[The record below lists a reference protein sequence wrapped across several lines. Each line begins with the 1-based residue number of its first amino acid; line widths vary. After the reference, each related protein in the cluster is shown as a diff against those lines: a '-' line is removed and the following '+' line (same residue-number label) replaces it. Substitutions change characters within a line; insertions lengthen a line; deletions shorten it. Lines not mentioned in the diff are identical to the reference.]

1 VSTGAQLDAFESLA
15 KALGI
20 LDENGNA
27 NDEWFGDP
35 VGEHDNERGLQHI
48 LRDDDQRQAL
58 LDFVDEV
65 LGAPDQSTRDGAT
78 WVPLFREAAA
88 HVTIF
93 AVVKAVP
100 GAVHV
105 GIGVEHEMQGSAPRV
120 ATRVHVPVFRAQRGD
135 TELTGGGPLPPWLML
150 GRAEG
155 RIDIALDL
163 TLRDDAP
170 AAGEPSLGALA
181 VHLGIPTDG
190 TPNLRLAIELRD
202 LQLPG
207 ASAPRTITLDAATPG
222 ELGSEV
228 LELLATLVRAQVDA
242 LTSALPDEVAGLL
255 GLLGLREVSNLPPLP
270 LGELPTR
277 GLDAIVDWFR
287 EVFQSAAAR
296 TAWFTQLA
304 QVIDGGVDAGAQSA
318 SGTVGPL
325 RFTVG
330 VRTTTGSGGALVI
343 IPSLALSLDTT
354 PGARVRI
361 AIDLLRADLATGAIT
376 AVPDVRAEAL
386 FGNQAGGGPL
396 LTGDPGVGGLR
407 AGLVLRDRQ
416 PAFSLT
422 LHDVTLA
429 GRPHALL
436 DISSPG
442 AAMTAV
448 DSVVAAALDAAM
460 AEFGAAGALIGK
472 LLGIQAPA
480 GVTGISSTALLAD
493 PLAELTRY
501 WRDLSANAP
510 AMANVLG
517 ALRAL
522 VASVPAMNVPG
533 NGTREIPWRV
543 ALAAPLIL
551 LVWRDG
557 DALVIDAALDI
568 TTPVLGDHV
577 AVTTLRGSLL
587 RLAFTPVQVT
597 FVGSVSATVALRR
610 TAEPLELAVGPLT
623 LTAQEV
629 RAIVSWSPARGLLLD
644 IEAPGGAATL
654 DLPRVQSQF
663 ALPLP
668 VRDAAGTLTLPAELW
683 PDVQSLIVAL
693 AAQARVRVIDE
704 LLLLI
709 GWTGT
714 GVELPLETLVSGDPA
729 QAIRVWLADLLLD
742 CGRARMAM
750 GVVARIVSSGTV
762 DEPLG
767 AGSARSPYRAPVAGD
782 PRAPALVAWLEPAC
796 PPYRTLGK
804 AQPSLRSTEVPE
816 DGATLMAR
824 LAAAAIE
831 LPDLTDLLTGRDALA
846 DGFEQLIARW
856 SETDGIIPVQEALP
870 AGVTLVRY
878 DDASYDDMVAEGAAG
893 MLTGLVLEVA
903 PDTIIHVGCE
913 ETWRTD
919 RPAGR
924 TVDAT
929 GATEVGSLTATGTGE
944 WFIALP
950 TIAAARAGRTD
961 HDAVA
966 EQTDRLARVL
976 AGRTAPVTIFAYGP
990 CAAAAIR
997 AAATRSVIAT
1007 VVTVG
1012 APWSA
1017 PSVTAFRG
1025 GLAADAM
1032 RVVQRLLRTGVPT
1045 QSPADRALTAMPLDV
1060 MRDVVTR
1067 TLAVAADDGALPNAG
1082 AESRRSGLTCV
1093 AVFGSLSEDTV
1104 CTGLGAVLDD
1114 GIARRFERAREAA
1127 GGDVPHTA
1135 LHVGVDVPVI
1145 AASVGGVRVGLGATF
1160 DLVTLERSATRAID
1174 VGTARSVT
1182 VRLQLGITDGWLVGG
1197 PSPEPSDV
1205 DVRWVQVNV
1214 TVPFDGSPGDTEFVL
1229 YEATGLGAFRERWVV
1244 RADADGLHATQALPE
1259 VRAIISGVVARLR
1272 TASPQFGV
1280 LLDVLGLVR
1289 DGGLDVAGLDRLL
1302 FEPELLAAQV
1312 RARAVELATS
1322 LRILVPGMTG
1332 SGSVLTW
1339 TVGPATLTLDA
1350 ATRTFSAAITSNIGG
1365 VAPFSVSAAMG
1376 ANGRAVA
1383 QFSLGVLDAV
1393 AGGVRLVGTAGAV
1406 NGVSVEWGRSGP
1418 GATRTMAVLPV
1429 PDVAQLTTFATTV
1442 LPAYV
1447 MQALADA
1454 LRGLADTA
1462 GRAAIDAALDALS
1475 MLHAAADAGRRRMRL
1490 PIALFD
1496 DPAAWLLHGAEA
1508 WRTNPAGSAVQLL
1521 DALVPVIAPA
1531 RGSAAGWPIVPG
1543 VTVHYAGVD
1552 GRLVLT
1558 LDATLNATVDT
1569 AVIGTRLVGGLRI
1582 GSDGRVEPRLDI
1594 GITVNGTGLQLA
1606 VTPAVELS
1614 LVRQAPA
1621 PLLRVYP
1628 AGAGLGSA
1636 LAAVGESVLPPVLDA
1651 LAARRTDVAASL
1663 IKDVGRAVFDLGSA
1677 LDLLDGTNF
1686 SSPRLSN
1693 FASNPAARL
1702 LERLPS
1708 LVGTGAATL
1717 ARALDPAASRVRV
1730 SGPLLG
1736 RLTLEFGSARQVTLV
1751 LDASSPGVPVIRLA
1765 ATLAVP
1771 AVGNIVLEELRLAS
1785 DGVGIAV
1792 RIGPAELSIGGV
1804 TLRPVLTV
1812 RAGVT
1817 GSTVTRMAALGLALD
1832 DVAAKSLELRWGLNA
1847 LPPTLVVVTRSGTSE
1862 SPDDAAEKVAIT
1874 LLSIAAS
1881 IASGLALPVLL
1892 PVLPPQAISGLEG
1905 VLLVT
1910 TGGSTVLDPTL
1921 FDDLLAPERLF
1932 TRLKRLAWNLAT
1944 LPDPLGVVIGGVVG
1958 ITLVAQ
1964 NGAGTTRRLGVALT
1978 LEGGGKFE
1986 IASGDPTVTIAADAS
2001 WITGGPVLPGFTL
2014 TLLEGHVTPTDVV
2027 LELVPGFTVGGV
2039 GLVFS
2044 KMGGPL
2050 LNLGPISL
2058 DGIGVYLFGEVSSAG
2073 IGAGVQVELSG
2084 LAIAPSGAGGNPVA
2098 GGILSDAAEG
2108 GANNRPAFSPAIA
2121 VLARAGGDVGV
2132 SVRAGQPPG
2141 PWWLVIQRELGP
2153 LYLEQIGFDSR
2164 SEGGSITRLQ
2174 LIFDG
2179 RVSLFGMTAAVDQL
2193 SLTWTGGDLFD
2204 ASRWQ
2209 ADLMGLAVSADMGG
2223 IVLAGGLL
2231 KDANGGYLGMLLGRF
2246 GPYGLT
2252 VYGGYALMDGNPSFF
2267 IFGALNGPIGGPPA
2281 FFVTGIGAGLGINRQ
2296 LRVPDDFSGFKDYP
2310 FIKALDI
2317 AAEVGDP
2324 MAELRKLNDYFRPQV
2339 GQFWVA
2345 AGLSFTCF
2353 ALVDGIAVIA
2363 VAFGSDGIDVNL
2375 LGLAR
2380 MALPRPQLPL
2390 VSIELGLI
2398 ARFSTREGI
2407 FSIRAQLTENSWLI
2421 YPEVRLTGGF
2431 AFVVWWKGPLAGQ
2444 FVLTIG
2450 GYHPRFHR
2458 DGYPDV
2464 PRVGLVWQVS
2474 NAIVIKGGAYFA
2486 LTSEALMFGIEV
2498 VISADFGF
2506 AWARIEFGANGIIYF
2521 DPFWFE
2527 VEAYAMISAGVK
2539 VKTFL
2544 GTIRFSLSTGASLVV
2559 SGPEFGGKASFHVGP
2574 VKITVPFG
2582 SQAGRPGD
2590 VLDWPAFVG
2599 KYLEAGEGGG
2609 ARALSCITGLG
2620 TLTRKAG
2627 NDKAASADGS
2637 AARPYEVFGEFE
2649 ISITSTVPI
2658 TSVVLGPSNTSTG
2671 LAPKRSDGALVSM
2684 GLAPMN
2690 AENFSS
2696 KLNLDIVGTS
2706 AEVGVA
2712 GPKPGVLDGQVER
2725 IRFDVEAF
2733 PIGAWGEPDSSSIKP
2748 IPQGDV
2754 IFAMN
2759 RVRFDLRTVQPDS
2772 RLPAITYRR
2781 VTHGRAVLPLQAQG
2795 GQRPVLFAVA
2805 ATVNVPA
2812 PSTTAAAMLEASSR
2826 LFGARSET
2834 PVDGLQARGTPG
2846 ALAKA
2851 AFHGD
2856 RVAPPLFGTLAD
2868 GLRRTNV
2875 GDVASA
2881 PVPPPP
2887 PGAVVRPR
2895 PPKLAGMLGG
2905 GAGVIERG
2913 PRTSVLDGRL
2923 KRRPAPS
2930 IESVRSRVTR
2940 QLPVQLART
2949 ARPGANEAGTLLA
2962 TGVVPF
2968 TAAPGTSRSL
2978 SVGRTVSPSALG
2990 ELIGGLRG
2998 SGRLRSK
3005 AQPETL
3011 HAGDLVV
3018 LHAPDAN
3025 IDLDE
3030 QLRPRFSVT
3039 GQVRVTMTS
3048 SGGTVL
3054 LDATVTDSVV
3064 VPPRTAMI
3072 GVQAAGDTAV
3082 RDGLAGWHERSRLA
3096 RLSGRVA
3103 MGPGCTLQVE
3113 GVVSEAPPA
3122 WVAADDLLV
3131 QATVVTT
3138 RFTGP
3143 VTTIAIVLAGSD
3155 TPDGSDVTLELDG
3168 ATRVA
3173 DKGVPRAP
3181 RVVMSGARAV
3191 LLYEVKP
3198 TRGSACT
3205 VRVQSGGQW
3214 RLSGVMGGE
3223 VASATLAQTIAVKGI
3238 YAVSGRLLLAADG
3251 AAVRVT
3257 WEPAPAS
3264 RSAPAPNTSA
3274 RKTGARKT
3282 SARKTSARKT
3292 SARKTSAGKT
3302 SARKTDA
3309 GKTGAGKTGARKT
3322 DAGKTDAGRTGA
3334 GRTSAGRTSARKTT
3348 ADRSAARKTSAR
3360 KTSARKTTATG
3371 QTTRRGT
3378 RNA

>member
-1 VSTGAQLDAFESLA
+1 MSTGAQLDAFEALA

-20 LDENGNA
+20 LDDHGNA

-35 VGEHDNERGLQHI
+35 VGERANEHGLQHV
-48 LRDDDQRQAL
+48 LRDDKQRKAM

-93 AVVKAVP
+93 AVVKAVT

-120 ATRVHVPVFRAQRGD
+120 STRVHVPVFRAQRGSTPVTSTGSSD
-135 TELTGGGPLPPWLML
+135 TLPLWLLL
-150 GRAEG
+150 GREAG

-181 VHLGIPTDG
+181 VQLGIPTDG
-190 TPNLRLAIELRD
+190 TANLALAIALRD

-207 ASAPRTITLDAATPG
+207 ASTPRTITLDAATPG
-222 ELGSEV
+222 QLGAEV

-242 LTSALPDEVAGLL
+242 LTSALPGQVAGLL
-255 GLLGLREVSNLPPLP
+255 GLLGLRDVSALPPLP

-287 EVFQSAAAR
+287 TVFASTAAR

-304 QVIDGGVDAGAQSA
+304 QVIGGGVDVGAQSA
-318 SGTVGPL
+318 SVTAGPL

-361 AIDLLRADLATGAIT
+361 GIDLLRADLATGVIT
-376 AVPDVRAEAL
+376 AVPDLRAEAL
-386 FGNQAGGGPL
+386 FGDQAGGSAL
-396 LTGDPGVGGLR
+396 LAGDPGVGGLR

-422 LHDVTLA
+422 LHNVALTLP
-429 GRPHALL
+429 GSSTPRIYEIL
-436 DISSPG
+436 DISSPA

-448 DSVVAAALDAAM
+448 DSVVTGALTAAM
-460 AEFGAAGALIGK
+460 ANFGAAGALMGK

-480 GVTGISSTALLAD
+480 GVTGISSAALLAN

-501 WRDLSANAP
+501 WRDLSADAG

-522 VASVPAMNVPG
+522 VASVPAVSVPG
-533 NGTREIPWRV
+533 AGTREIPWRV
-543 ALAAPLIL
+543 ELAAPLIL

-557 DALVIDAALDI
+557 GALVIDAALDI

-587 RLAFTPVQVT
+587 RLAFTPVKVT
-597 FVGSVSATVALRR
+597 FVGNVSATVTLRR
-610 TAEPLELAVGPLT
+610 VAEPLSLSVGPLT
-623 LTAQEV
+623 LSADEV
-629 RAIVSWSPARGLLLD
+629 RAIVSWSPARGFLLD
-644 IEAPGGAATL
+644 IEAPGGRVTL
-654 DLPRVQSQF
+654 DLPRVQTEF

-668 VRDAAGTLTLPAELW
+668 VRDAAGNLTLPAELW

-693 AAQARVRVIDE
+693 ASQARVRVIDE

-709 GWTGT
+709 GWTGA
-714 GVELPLETLVSGDPA
+714 GVELPLETLVAGDPA

-742 CGRARMAM
+742 CGRARLAM
-750 GVVARIVSSGTV
+750 GVVARIISGGAV
-762 DEPLG
+762 DEALG

-804 AQPSLRSTEVPE
+804 AQPSLRGTEVPE
-816 DGATLMAR
+816 DGDTLVAR
-824 LAAAAIE
+824 LTTAATE
-831 LPDLTDLLTGRDALA
+831 LPELKDLLTGRDSLA
-846 DGFEQLIARW
+846 AGFEQLIARW

-893 MLTGLVLEVA
+893 MLAGLVLETA

-929 GATEVGSLTATGTGE
+929 GATEVGSITATGTGE
-944 WFIALP
+944 WFVTLP
-950 TIAAARAGRTD
+950 TIVAARASRTD

-990 CAAAAIR
+990 SAAAAIR
-997 AAATRSVIAT
+997 TAATRSVIAT

-1017 PSVTAFRG
+1017 PSVNAFRS
-1025 GLAADAM
+1025 GLGADAM
-1032 RVVQRLLRTGVPT
+1032 RVVQRLLRTGVPVP
-1045 QSPADRALTAMPLDV
+1045 SPSDRALTATPLDV
-1060 MRDVVTR
+1060 MRDVVAR
-1067 TLAVAADDGALPNAG
+1067 TIAVAADDGALPNAG
-1082 AESRRSGLTCV
+1082 AEARRSGLTCV

-1104 CTGLGAVLDD
+1104 CAGLGAVLDD
-1114 GIARRFERAREAA
+1114 GIALRFERAREAL
-1127 GGDVPHTA
+1127 GSDVPHTA
-1135 LHVGVDVPVI
+1135 LHVGVDVPVL
-1145 AASVGGVRVGLGATF
+1145 AASVGGVRVGFGATF
-1160 DLVTLERSATRAID
+1160 DLVTLQRNATRALD

-1182 VRLQLGITDGWLVGG
+1182 VHLQLGITDGWLVGG
-1197 PSPEPSDV
+1197 PSPESSDV
-1205 DVRWVQVNV
+1205 DVRWMEVHV
-1214 TVPFDGSPGDTEFVL
+1214 TVPFDGTPGDTEFVL

-1244 RADADGLHATQALPE
+1244 RADADGLAATQALPE
-1259 VRAIISGVVARLR
+1259 VRAMLSGVVARLR

-1302 FEPELLAAQV
+1302 FEPELLAARV

-1332 SGSVLTW
+1332 LGSVLTW

-1350 ATRTFSAAITSNIGG
+1350 ATRTFGAAITSSIGG
-1365 VAPFSVSAAMG
+1365 VAPFSVSASLG
-1376 ANGRAVA
+1376 ADGRAVA
-1383 QFSLGVLDAV
+1383 AFSLGVLDAV
-1393 AGGVRLVGTAGAV
+1393 AGGVRLVGTAGAA
-1406 NGVSVEWGRSGP
+1406 NGVSVEWGTSGP
-1418 GATRTMAVLPV
+1418 GATRTLALLPV
-1429 PDVAQLTTFATTV
+1429 PDVSQLTTFATTV

-1447 MQALADA
+1447 MQALADV
-1454 LRGLADTA
+1454 LRGLADAA
-1462 GRAAIDAALDALS
+1462 GHAALDAALDALS
-1475 MLHAAADAGRRRMRL
+1475 MLHTADDTGRRRMRL

-1521 DALVPVIAPA
+1521 DALVPIIAPA

-1543 VTVHYAGVD
+1543 VTVNYAGVD

-1582 GSDGRVEPRLDI
+1582 ANDGRVEPKLDL
-1594 GITVNGTGLQLA
+1594 GVTVNGTGLQLS

-1621 PLLRVYP
+1621 PLLRLYP

-1636 LAAVGESVLPPVLDA
+1636 LTAIGESVMPQVLNA
-1651 LAARRTDVAASL
+1651 VATKRTDVAASL
-1663 IKDVGRAVFDLGSA
+1663 IKDVGRAVFDLGTA

-1686 SSPRLSN
+1686 TTARLSA
-1693 FASNPAARL
+1693 FAINPAARL
-1702 LERLPS
+1702 LGRLPN
-1708 LVGTGAATL
+1708 LVGLGAATL
-1717 ARALDPAASRVRV
+1717 ARALDPLETVVRV
-1730 SGPLLG
+1730 VGPTAG
-1736 RLTLEFGSARQVTLV
+1736 RLTLQFGSARQVTLI
-1751 LDASSPGVPVIRLA
+1751 LDASSPGVPVLRLA

-1771 AVGNIVLEELRLAS
+1771 AVGNIVLEELRLAA

-1792 RIGPAELSIGGV
+1792 RIGPPALLIGGV

-1832 DVAAKSLELRWGLNA
+1832 ALAAKSLELRWGLNE
-1847 LPPTLVVVTRSGTSE
+1847 LPPTLVVVTRTDGSE
-1862 SPDDAAEKVAIT
+1862 SPDDAPAKVAIT

-1892 PVLPPQAISGLEG
+1892 PVLPPQAISGLER

-1910 TGGSTVLDPTL
+1910 TGGTTVLDTTL

-1944 LPDPLGVVIGGVVG
+1944 LPVPLGVVIGGVVS
-1958 ITLVAQ
+1958 IKLVALGG
-1964 NGAGTTRRLGVALT
+1964 GATRQLGVALT
-1978 LEGGGKFE
+1978 LAGTGEFE
-1986 IASGDPTVTIAADAS
+1986 IASGDPTVTLVADAT
-2001 WITGGPVLPGFTL
+2001 WITGSPVPPGFTL

-2027 LELVPGFTVGGV
+2027 LALVPGFTIGGV
-2039 GLVFS
+2039 GLKFT
-2044 KMGGPL
+2044 KHGGPL

-2058 DGIGVYLFGEVSSAG
+2058 DGIGVYLFGEVSTAG

-2084 LAIAPSGAGGNPVA
+2084 LAIAPSGASGNPVA

-2121 VLARAGGDVGV
+2121 VLARAGGSAGV
-2132 SVRAGQPPG
+2132 SVRAGPPPG

-2193 SLTWTGGDLFD
+2193 SLTWNGGDLFD

-2223 IVLAGGLL
+2223 ITLAGGLL
-2231 KDANGGYLGMLLGRF
+2231 KDTSGGYLGMLLGRF
-2246 GPYGLT
+2246 GTYGLT
-2252 VYGGYALMDGNPSFF
+2252 VYGGYAVMDGNPSFF

-2324 MAELRKLNDYFRPQV
+2324 MVELRKLNDYFRPQV

-2407 FSIRAQLTENSWLI
+2407 FSIRAQLTENSWLL

-2431 AFVVWWKGPLAGQ
+2431 AFVVWWKGPLSGQ

-2486 LTSEALMFGIEV
+2486 LTSEALMAGIEV
-2498 VISADFGF
+2498 VVSADFGF

-2620 TLTRKAG
+2620 TLTRKAS
-2627 NDKAASADGS
+2627 NDKASSADGS

-2649 ISITSTVPI
+2649 ISFTSTVPI
-2658 TSVVLGPSNTSTG
+2658 TQVILGPSNASTG
-2671 LAPKRSDGALVSM
+2671 IAPKRSDGAVVSL

-2690 AENFSS
+2690 AENFDS
-2696 KLNLDIVGTS
+2696 KLNLNIVGTS

-2712 GPKPGVLDGQVER
+2712 GPRPGVLDGQVER
-2725 IRFDVEAF
+2725 IKFDVEAF
-2733 PIGAWGEPDSSSIKP
+2733 PIGAWGEPDSAAIKP

-2772 RLPAITYRR
+2772 ALPAITYRR
-2781 VTHGRAVLPLQAQG
+2781 VTHGRAVLPLQALG
-2795 GQRPVLFAVA
+2795 GQRTVLFTTA

-2812 PSTTAAAMLEASSR
+2812 PASTAAAMLEASSR
-2826 LFGARSET
+2826 LFGARSDL
-2834 PVDGLQARGTPG
+2834 PVEGLQARGTPG
-2846 ALAKA
+2846 AMAKA

-2875 GDVASA
+2875 GDVSSA
-2881 PVPPPP
+2881 PMPPAPP
-2887 PGAVVRPR
+2887 KGIVQPR
-2895 PPKLAGMLGG
+2895 APKLAGLLGG

-2913 PRTSVLDGRL
+2913 PTTSVGDGRL

-2930 IESVRSRVTR
+2930 IESVRSRLTR
-2940 QLPVQLART
+2940 QLPVQLARS
-2949 ARPGANEAGTLLA
+2949 ARPGVREDGTLIA

-2990 ELIGGLRG
+2990 ELIGGLTG

-3030 QLRPRFSVT
+3030 QLRPRFTVT

-3054 LDATVTDSVV
+3054 LDATVTDSIV
-3064 VPPRTAMI
+3064 VPPRTSMI

-3122 WVAADDLLV
+3122 WIAADDMIV

-3138 RFTGP
+3138 RFAVP
-3143 VTTIAIVLAGSD
+3143 VTTIAIVLAGSE
-3155 TPDGSDVTLELDG
+3155 TPDGNAVTLELDG

-3173 DKGVPRAP
+3173 EKGAPRAP
-3181 RVVMSGARAV
+3181 RVVMSGSRAV
-3191 LLYEVKP
+3191 LLYDVKP
-3198 TRGSACT
+3198 TRDSACT

-3214 RLSGVMGGE
+3214 RLAGVMGSE

-3238 YAVSGRLLLAADG
+3238 FAMAGRLMLAADG
-3251 AAVRVT
+3251 GPVRVS
-3257 WEPAPAS
+3257 WEPPPAP
-3264 RSAPAPNTSA
+3264 RSAPARKASARKTTTHKTTARKTTTRKTTAGKTSA
-3274 RKTGARKT
+3274 RKSTTRKT
-3282 SARKTSARKT
+3282 SARKTTPRKT
-3292 SARKTSAGKT
+3292 TAGKT
-3302 SARKTDA
+3302 SARKT
-3309 GKTGAGKTGARKT
+3309 TARQ
-3322 DAGKTDAGRTGA
+3322 
-3334 GRTSAGRTSARKTT
+3334 
-3348 ADRSAARKTSAR
+3348 
-3360 KTSARKTTATG
+3360 TTATG
-3371 QTTRRGT
+3371 KTTRRGA